1 MKRLVILGA
10 PGSGKGS
17 QCKWITKDY
26 DVPHISTGD
35 ILRKNIA
42 DGTELGKEAKSY
54 MDRGELVPS
63 ELVIA
68 LLKAR
73 LDEEDC
79 KAKGFLLDG
88 FPRTVE
94 QAESLDEYLKEN
106 GISLDRVVNIE
117 VPDEEIMARALNR
130 RTCSN
135 PECKEIYNLRDNAP
149 QVENVCDKCGSS
161 LFVRDDDNEATVSK
175 RLEVYHTQTE
185 PLIKYYAEQDKLSTV
200 VGQVLLEDTIK
211 LVKAEL
217 EK

>member
-54 MDRGELVPS
+54 MDKGELVPS

-68 LLKAR
+68 LLKSR

-94 QAESLDEYLKEN
+94 QAEALDEYLKERC
-106 GISLDRVVNIE
+106 ISLDRVINIE
-117 VPDEEIMARALNR
+117 VADEEIMARALNR

-149 QVENVCDKCGSS
+149 KVENVCDKCGSP

-185 PLIKYYAEQDKLSTV
+185 PLIKYYSAQNKLATV
-200 VGQVLLEDTIK
+200 VGQVLLEDTIA
-211 LVKAEL
+211 LVKSEL

>member
-117 VPDEEIMARALNR
+117 VADEEIMARALNR

-185 PLIKYYAEQDKLSTV
+185 PLIKYYSEQGKLSTV

>member
-1 MKRLVILGA
+1 MKRLIVLGA

-42 DGTELGKEAKSY
+42 DGTELGKEAKAY

-68 LLKAR
+68 LLKSR
-73 LDEEDC
+73 LNEEDC
-79 KAKGFLLDG
+79 KTKGFLLDG

-94 QAESLDEYLKEN
+94 QAEALDEYLKEN
-106 GISLDRVVNIE
+106 CISLDRVVNIE

-161 LFVRDDDNEATVSK
+161 LFIRDDDNEATVSK

-185 PLIKYYAEQDKLSTV
+185 PLIKYYSEQDKLSTV

-217 EK
+217 ER

>member
-1 MKRLVILGA
+1 MKRLIVLGA

-17 QCKWITKDY
+17 QCKWITRDY

-35 ILRKNIA
+35 ILRKIIA
-42 DGTELGKEAKSY
+42 DGTELGKEAKAY

-68 LLKAR
+68 LLKDR
-73 LDEEDC
+73 LSEEDC
-79 KAKGFLLDG
+79 KTKGFLLDG
-88 FPRTVE
+88 FPRTVD
-94 QAESLDEYLKEN
+94 QAEALDAYLKEN
-106 GISLDRVVNIE
+106 SISLDRVVNIE

-185 PLIKYYAEQDKLSTV
+185 PLIKYYTEQEKLSTV
-200 VGQVLLEDTIK
+200 VGQVLLEDTIA

>member
-42 DGTELGKEAKSY
+42 DGTELGKEAKAY

-106 GISLDRVVNIE
+106 GISLDRVINIE
-117 VPDEEIMARALNR
+117 VPDEEIMSRALNR

-149 QVENVCDKCGSS
+149 QVENVCDKCGSP

-185 PLIKYYAEQDKLSTV
+185 PLIKYYSEQDKLSTV